1 MAALQKMKP
10 RDRGT
15 IVQVGSAL
23 AYRGIPL
30 QTAYCGAKHAI
41 QGFHEALRCELLHEK
56 SNVHVTMVQMPAVNT
71 PQFSWVLS
79 RLPHHAQPV
88 PPIYQPEVA
97 ARGVLYAADHP
108 KRREYWVGASTAAHP
123 GRQRHRPGPA
133 GPLPRQDRVRR
144 PADQAAT
151 AARTRRRTC
160 GNRPTDPTARTSAP
174 TASSTDKAKT
184 TATAAVGLAPPRPAR
199 RRRQP
204 LPPPGPR
211 SCSAAVGDHVADN
224 QAAAVPPAVGLR
236 IWAAAT
242 ATAGALIMLRPQAVS
257 RLVSGTGSTPDAAVV
272 RVLGGR
278 QLLQGA
284 AVLIRPAPALI
295 IGALAVDVLHATSM
309 VAAALIW
316 PGYRRAALTSA
327 AVAAASAVA
336 GALVLR
342 GRRGDR
348 ATPTEPDPDPTRFPP
363 QVLRDYALLADGE
376 RGAVLGP
383 RGDIVWMCAPRW
395 DSDAVFT
402 ALLGGPGGYSSPRWT
417 ASSGAATTKR
427 AA

>member
-1 MAALQKMKP
+1 MAALRKMKT

-15 IVQVGSAL
+15 VVQVGSAL

-123 GRQRHRPGPA
+123 GRQRPRTGPA
-133 GPLPRQDRVRR
+133 GPVPRQDRVLL
-144 PADQAAT
+144 PADQAKT
-151 AARTRRRTC
+151 APGRAGEPVGTGRRTRRQGLRHPRHLRQQ
-160 GNRPTDPTARTSAP
+160 GQDHRAP
-174 TASSTDKAKT
+174 T
-184 TATAAVGLAPPRPAR
+184 VGLAPPRITRKRRSRCRRRGRGPAR
-199 RRRQP
+199 PPSVTMSRITRPRQC
-204 LPPPGPR
+204 PPR
-211 SCSAAVGDHVADN
+211 
-224 QAAAVPPAVGLR
+224 VGLR

-242 ATAGALIMLRPQAVS
+242 ATAGAVIMVRPQAVS

-336 GALVLR
+336 GALVLS
-342 GRRGDR
+342 G
-348 ATPTEPDPDPTRFPP
+348 
-363 QVLRDYALLADGE
+363 
-376 RGAVLGP
+376 
-383 RGDIVWMCAPRW
+383 APR
-395 DSDAVFT
+395 
-402 ALLGGPGGYSSPRWT
+402 
-417 ASSGAATTKR
+417 
-427 AA
+427 